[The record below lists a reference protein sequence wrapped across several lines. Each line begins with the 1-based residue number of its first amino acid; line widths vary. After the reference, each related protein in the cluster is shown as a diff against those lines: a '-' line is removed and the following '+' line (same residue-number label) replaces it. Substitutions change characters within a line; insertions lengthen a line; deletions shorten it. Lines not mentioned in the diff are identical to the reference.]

1 MVEFLPLF
9 FSQNLDPHI
18 SQLGN
23 PKVASNKII
32 DPISTKI
39 MYFNVV
45 LQKTNN
51 LIASDLKKIRGLVV
65 VNYCRQII

>member
-9 FSQNLDPHI
+9 FSQNLDPQF

-32 DPISTKI
+32 HPISTKI

-45 LQKTNN
+45 LQKTSNWK
-51 LIASDLKKIRGLVV
+51 ASDLKKIRDLVV
-65 VNYCRQII
+65 VNYCRHKI